1 MGQNVVKVAF
11 EAEYVTDC
19 QGMQWFKDEEDGNE
33 YTYSNSEPD
42 HAHVWFPCFDQPDM
56 KAPYELLVLAPE
68 GWNVVSTTCGETLDE
83 ETGKNAQTKFEVTER
98 MI

>member
-1 MGQNVVKVAF
+1 
-11 EAEYVTDC
+11 
-19 QGMQWFKDEEDGNE
+19 
-33 YTYSNSEPD
+33 
-42 HAHVWFPCFDQPDM
+42 M